1 LRPLRLRVKYNM
13 NLQNEISNLKHN
25 ALQNKK
31 AYQKITQQL
40 KKLKPYDVDE
50 LFQTQH
56 EQVFAEIDCLQCANC
71 CKTTPA
77 LVTNEDINR
86 IAKHLQ
92 LSSKEFITKYVIK
105 DDDGDTILHKTPC
118 TFLGNDN
125 KCTIYECATVCL
137 QRLSAYQQKKNESN
151 FRFDGKKHGNL
162 SCSSTYT

>member
-1 LRPLRLRVKYNM
+1 M

-50 LFQTQH
+50 LFHTQH

-125 KCTIYECATVCL
+125 KCAIYEVRPFA
-137 QRLSAYQQKKNESN
+137 LSSPSTSN
-151 FRFDGKKHGNL
+151 AQPV
-162 SCSSTYT
+162 SSALNPQPTTLNTHTS